1 MNSENTAAVNPPNF
15 NTSAN
20 MSSSAMTKPPSQS
33 QQEFKAKLD
42 QKNWLQAFSAGI
54 QDAVTLKVRT
64 IVESAPTSQN
74 SSTAEAIQ
82 LNGET
87 GKRLYTEINL
97 IDGNIT
103 NVFGEAF
110 LNNPNYQSLVE
121 FHKSEVSKGE
131 HIIQTNIETV
141 KKVVEYA
148 IEFNKGLSK

>member
-74 SSTAEAIQ
+74 SSAAEAIQ
-82 LNGET
+82 LNGEA
-87 GKRLYTEINL
+87 GKRLYTEIN
-97 IDGNIT
+97 
-103 NVFGEAF
+103 
-110 LNNPNYQSLVE
+110 
-121 FHKSEVSKGE
+121 
-131 HIIQTNIETV
+131 
-141 KKVVEYA
+141 
-148 IEFNKGLSK
+148 